1 MSANYPPL
9 VLTEQFLNSS
19 ELSIFI
25 HTDAF
30 GVLYIHRESSLGVWR
45 KVLIRESDGGAR
57 EVQGEGAKGGNLV
70 A

>member
-9 VLTEQFLNSS
+9 VLTEQFLNSF

-25 HTDAF
+25 HTYAF
-30 GVLYIHRESSLGVWR
+30 GVLYIYRERGLGVWR
-45 KVLIRESDGGAR
+45 KVLITESDGGAT
-57 EVQGEGAKGGNLV
+57 EVQGEEAKGGNLV

>member
-9 VLTEQFLNSS
+9 DLTEQFLNSF

-30 GVLYIHRESSLGVWR
+30 GVLYIPRESDLGVWR
-45 KVLIRESDGGAR
+45 KVLIREGDGGAR
-57 EVQGEGAKGGNLV
+57 EVQGEGAKGGNLE

>member
-9 VLTEQFLNSS
+9 VLTEQFLNSF

-25 HTDAF
+25 HTYAF
-30 GVLYIHRESSLGVWR
+30 GVLYIYRESGLGVWR
-45 KVLIRESDGGAR
+45 KVLITESDGGAT
-57 EVQGEGAKGGNLV
+57 EVQGEEAKGGNLV

>member
-9 VLTEQFLNSS
+9 VLTEQFLNSF

-25 HTDAF
+25 HTYAF
-30 GVLYIHRESSLGVWR
+30 GVLYIHRESGLGVWR
-45 KVLIRESDGGAR
+45 KVLIRESDGGAT
-57 EVQGEGAKGGNLV
+57 EVQGEEAKGGNLV